1 MSMDIVYAF
10 DWEKIRLIY
19 ETTHLGF
26 FTQNSIGVHFYY
38 GSKTTKEH
46 IYNLENT
53 KYNRP
58 NVLSVV
64 IDKFNQNISQ
74 TLL

>member
-10 DWEKIRLIY
+10 DSTKIRLIY

-38 GSKTTKEH
+38 GSKKTKEH

-58 NVLSVV
+58 NVLSIV
-64 IDKFNQNISQ
+64 IDKYSENTGYSS
-74 TLL
+74 L